1 MPGEEDPIR
10 KAIEDG
16 QFDNLPGKGKPLH
29 LDENPYADP
38 EWWLAH
44 HVLQNAGYT
53 LPWIELRQEIEVEIE
68 AARRELQL
76 AWDQQ
81 ALVEQMEAAA
91 RWQWAIARFE
101 EQAAVINRK
110 IRDYNLQTPNLHFQ
124 MRGLNAPVEIAR
136 IKG

>member
-10 KAIEDG
+10 KAIEEG
-16 QFDNLPGKGKPLH
+16 QFDNLPGKGKPLN

-38 EWWLAH
+38 EWRLAH
-44 HVLQNAGYT
+44 HMLQNAGYT
-53 LPWIELRQEIEVEIE
+53 LPWIELRQEIEAEIE

-76 AWDQQ
+76 AWELQ

-91 RWQWAIARFE
+91 GWQRAIARFE

-110 IRDYNLQTPNLHFQ
+110 IRDYNLQTPNLYFQ
-124 MRGLNAPVEIAR
+124 MRWLNASAEIAG
-136 IKG
+136 IKE